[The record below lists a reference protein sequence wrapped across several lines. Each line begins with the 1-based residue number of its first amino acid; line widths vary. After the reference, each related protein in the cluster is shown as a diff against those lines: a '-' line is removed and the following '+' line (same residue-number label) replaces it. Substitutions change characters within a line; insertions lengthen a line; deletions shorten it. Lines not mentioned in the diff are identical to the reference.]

1 MMPHPERAS
10 FLRQV
15 PFEIG
20 GPWSEKR
27 LAAQSDADALAGA
40 GPGRAIFRGLLNALV
55 PA

>member
-27 LAAQSDADALAGA
+27 LAAQGDGEALLSP
-40 GPGRAIFRGLLNALV
+40 GPGLAIFRGLLNALV
-55 PA
+55 KV